1 MQTVVSVMKEGAAVL
16 VLGLSAL
23 AWTSSAH
30 AKDEALDE
38 ATVQAMEAKCEAARE
53 AKINPLREAEI
64 QKCIAEKGRDPEY
77 CRRYW
82 RDYGAAT
89 RFPNGKFRPR
99 MFDDLPECVAAFEA
113 RRKLNLQG
121 K

>member
-1 MQTVVSVMKEGAAVL
+1 MKAGSAIL

-23 AWTSSAH
+23 AWASSAQ
-30 AKDEALDE
+30 ADDEVLDE
-38 ATVQAMEAKCEAARE
+38 ESVKALEVKCEEARE
-53 AKINPLREAEI
+53 ARIKPLREAEI
-64 QKCIAEKGRDPEY
+64 QNCIVEQRKDPGY

-82 RDYGAAT
+82 RDYGAAV
-89 RFPNGKFRPR
+89 RLPNGKFRPR
-99 MFDDLPECVAAFEA
+99 LFDDLPECVAAFEA